1 MNGRFINNLPPTT
14 YKTKNNIDLNRWNSY
29 KNNSNKLSGNSISN
43 TERDNYIIMLESE
56 NKKLKAQLKEKDNMI
71 NSLQNQIRFM
81 ELTNKNNDKK
91 GYSSQTREM
100 KQERKRYQSTDKIRN
115 VNYIDEDYKL
125 AQRLYQEELKRVERM
140 NKRLRHQDRPRLEL
154 VNDIPEELIDP
165 VKEVEEQI
173 INELCPNPDAMTYE
187 QLLSLENKVGSVKR
201 GLSKQELSKIPFKI
215 YAKYKYNGQDECSI
229 CRDNYQTGEQIKE
242 LPCGHIYHVNCI
254 DKWLEQE
261 RKCPYCNKEIR
272 FN

>member
-1 MNGRFINNLPPTT
+1 
-14 YKTKNNIDLNRWNSY
+14 
-29 KNNSNKLSGNSISN
+29 
-43 TERDNYIIMLESE
+43 MLFRS
-56 NKKLKAQLKEKDNMI
+56 
-71 NSLQNQIRFM
+71 
-81 ELTNKNNDKK
+81 
-91 GYSSQTREM
+91 
-100 KQERKRYQSTDKIRN
+100 
-115 VNYIDEDYKL
+115 
-125 AQRLYQEELKRVERM
+125 ERM
-140 NKRLRHQDRPRLEL
+140 NKRLRHQDRPRLEP

-187 QLLSLENKVGSVKR
+187 QLLSLENEVGSVKR

-215 YAKYKYNGQDECSI
+215 YAKYKYNGQDECFI

-261 RKCPYCNKEIR
+261 KKCPYCNKEIR